1 MTRMFRFFL
10 RVAAIACLA
19 LAAVWLW
26 APQSMLA
33 LWAVGGDTAAAGLVG
48 RRGGALFLGVGV
60 MFVLAQW
67 TRPWNSAAVVT
78 AGFGVA
84 CAALAVL
91 GLWELSSGHAGRGI
105 LLAVA
110 VEMVFTLACVPV
122 VRAGRRVGMV

>member
-1 MTRMFRFFL
+1 M
-10 RVAAIACLA
+10 AAIACLA

-26 APQSMLA
+26 APQAMLA
-33 LWAVGGDTAAAGLVG
+33 LWAVDGDTAAAGLVG

-60 MFVLAQW
+60 MFALAQR
-67 TRPWNSAAVVT
+67 TRPWSSAAVVT

-91 GLWELSSGHAGRGI
+91 GLWELGSGHAGRGI

-110 VEMVFTLACVPV
+110 VELLFTLGCVPV
-122 VRAGRRVGMV
+122 VRAGRRMGMA